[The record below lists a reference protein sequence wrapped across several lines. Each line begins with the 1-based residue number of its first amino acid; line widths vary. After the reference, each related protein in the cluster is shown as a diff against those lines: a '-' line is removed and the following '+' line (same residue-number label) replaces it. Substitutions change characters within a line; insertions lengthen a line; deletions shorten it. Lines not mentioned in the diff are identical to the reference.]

1 MTRNAVAKVLLVVAV
16 PITGLA
22 YVAVRE
28 LPIVEP
34 QRAEAPALTP
44 VERIE
49 PIDLRGVDEPLP
61 VGVEDLPVYVEPK
74 WQPAPA
80 SRVEPAPPPNPE
92 VREVL
97 AGRSARQSK
106 RSNVRM
112 WGVHQSDTAIAID
125 GARRSASELSGRYRS
140 EDKHPSFDGV
150 GRPGASAEPETGD

>member
-1 MTRNAVAKVLLVVAV
+1 MTRNAVVKVLLVVAV

-22 YVAVRE
+22 YVGLRE
-28 LPIVEP
+28 AEP

-44 VERIE
+44 FERIE
-49 PIDLRGVDEPLP
+49 PIDLRGVEEPPL
-61 VGVEDLPVYVEPK
+61 VGVEELPVYVEPK

-80 SRVEPAPPPNPE
+80 PRVEPAPPPNPV

-112 WGVHQSDTAIAID
+112 WGVHKPDTAIAIE
-125 GARRSASELSGRYRS
+125 GARRSASELSGRYRG
-140 EDKHPSFDGV
+140 EDKRPTFTGV
-150 GRPGASAEPETGD
+150 GAPGASAELETED